1 MRWISDENMGGILN
15 KVVDRMSAERVLDLA
30 SKLIKIPSVNPP
42 GNTKE
47 IAEIVKDY
55 LESNGI
61 SADLYEPSPGKVNV
75 VARIGDGREDDALI
89 LNGHM
94 DVVPVGDE
102 SRWSFPPFS
111 GEVKGEFLLG
121 RGASDMKGGL
131 AGIIEAFIAASK
143 FEGEFQRPVIL
154 ACVADEETGGKF
166 GTEYLLEKG
175 ITRGS
180 DVLIAEPTGLDSINI
195 GEKGVLWSKI
205 KIRGR
210 PGHGSLA
217 PYVGE
222 NAITKACEVIRELL
236 KVTEIGSKLPEELD
250 EVVGFSRQFVERRGG
265 RGAGIVLD
273 HVTINVGLIRG
284 GVKVNV
290 VPDLCEVELDM
301 RIPIG
306 LPSSKVIE
314 FIKEVLERYRG
325 ELEVVASSEANYTSP
340 RCEIVRS
347 LKKVISEIL
356 GLEARPFL
364 QIASSDAR
372 FYREKGI
379 PTIHYGPGELE
390 TVHGYDE
397 KVKVGDLIK
406 AARIYAGVIAEYSLQ
421 PR

>member
-1 MRWISDENMGGILN
+1 MSEITY
-15 KVVDRMSAERVLDLA
+15 KVIEKVSAENVLNLA
-30 SKLIKIPSVNPP
+30 SKLIKVPSVNPP
-42 GNTKE
+42 GDTKE
-47 IAEIVKDY
+47 IAGVIKEHLGD
-55 LESNGI
+55 NGI
-61 SADLYEPSPGKVNV
+61 SAELYEPSPGKVNV
-75 VARIGDGREDDALI
+75 VARIGGGREEDALI

-102 SRWSFPPFS
+102 TRWSFPPFS
-111 GEVKGEFLLG
+111 GEVKNGFLLG

-131 AGIIEAFIAASK
+131 AGIIEAFIAAAR
-143 FEGEFQRPVIL
+143 FEDEFKRPVIL
-154 ACVADEETGGKF
+154 TCVADEETGGRF
-166 GTEYLLEKG
+166 GAKYLLENG

-180 DVLIAEPTGLDSINI
+180 SVLIAEPTGLDFINI

-205 KIRGR
+205 RIRGK

-222 NAITKACEVIRELL
+222 NAITKTCEALQELL
-236 KVTEIGSKLPEELD
+236 KVTEMRSTLPGELD
-250 EVVGFSRQFVERRGG
+250 EVVKFSREFVERRGG
-265 RGAGIVLD
+265 KGVGIVLD
-273 HVTINVGLIRG
+273 HVTINIGMIRG

-301 RIPIG
+301 RLPIG
-306 LPSSKVIE
+306 LPSSRVIE
-314 FIKEVLERYRG
+314 FIKDVLKRYDG
-325 ELEVVASSEANYTSP
+325 ELEIVASSEANYTSP
-340 RCEIVRS
+340 SCEIVKALR
-347 LKKVISEIL
+347 KVILEIL

-397 KVKVGDLIK
+397 KIRVDDLIK
-406 AARIYAGVIAEYSLQ
+406 ASKIYAGIIAEYSIQ